1 MKHTQKKT
9 HRLDTKS
16 VLSKIGRTKKK
27 HGLSI
32 HIVNITNK
40 VMSASALSI
49 NSWYYYCSRQQI
61 QLKCSDE
68 KANNRFNQLESQQN
82 FLFFRHSLAQS
93 CLIFPYRTLYL
104 FETRKK
110 NEQTNENIQTQNTYT
125 HKRSLHRLISVHFD
139 IFVLISLNIT
149 STTTIFQY
157 YRI

>member
-110 NEQTNENIQTQNTYT
+110 TNKQTKTYRHKIHT
-125 HKRSLHRLISVHFD
+125 HTKDLCIDWFQCISTFL
-139 IFVLISLNIT
+139 F
-149 STTTIFQY
+149 
-157 YRI
+157 